1 MLTFLAYSAL
11 LGFTLLFPLAFCVE
25 YFKEPPGRRE
35 VTYGSAFMMF
45 VLCVIPI
52 VNLFMTYVFVATA
65 FELLG
70 KNLAGRA
77 LLSDKGKK

>member
-35 VTYGSAFMMF
+35 VTYGSAFLML
-45 VLCVIPI
+45 VLSVVPI
-52 VNLFMTYVFVATA
+52 VNLFITYYYVGTA
-65 FELLG
+65 FEVLS
-70 KNLAGRA
+70 KTLANRA
-77 LLSDKGKK
+77 LITDKGKK